1 MPVRSDPIAIEGGDM
16 SPDQQHN
23 ISTAHH
29 LELDRIMQLSFNPLS
44 ASMLTDQGKL
54 RGGRELVVVMMV
66 VMIEMMMM
74 MMMMRFCGG
83 CYCDRSGCWW
93 W

>member
-44 ASMLTDQGKL
+44 ASMLTDQGNL
-54 RGGRELVVVMMV
+54 RGGGGGELLL
-66 VMIEMMMM
+66 MMM
-74 MMMMRFCGG
+74 MMMMRMM
-83 CYCDRSGCWW
+83 RMMMIL
-93 W
+93 

>member
-1 MPVRSDPIAIEGGDM
+1 
-16 SPDQQHN
+16 
-23 ISTAHH
+23 
-29 LELDRIMQLSFNPLS
+29 
-44 ASMLTDQGKL
+44 MLTDQGKL